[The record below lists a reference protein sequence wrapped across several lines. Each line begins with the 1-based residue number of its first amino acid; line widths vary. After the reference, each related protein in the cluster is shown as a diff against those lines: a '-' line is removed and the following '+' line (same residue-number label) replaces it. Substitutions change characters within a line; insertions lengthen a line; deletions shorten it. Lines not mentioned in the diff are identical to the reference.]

1 MFLTTRGRVFPNH
14 RAGMSGTGPVDA
26 PLIDMRGISKSF
38 GENRVLFDVD
48 FGLRPGEVHALLGE
62 NGAGKST
69 LMKILMGVYQADAGA
84 VTLLGEPI
92 GRSSVHDHLSRG
104 IAMIFQELSLV
115 PNGTV
120 SDNVFLGREPQTLGL
135 WVDRRRMRRE
145 TAASIASLGF
155 DLSAQAA
162 IRSLPFAQR
171 QMVEIL
177 KAISRGAR
185 VLIMDEP
192 TSSLTMREEAALF
205 AVIADLK
212 RRGIG
217 IIYISHRMAEIFAIA
232 DRISIVKDGQVIGPL
247 DPKQTTSGQVAALMS
262 RATAPSAGID
272 PALAAPAAMRPGQPM
287 LQVRGLRTARKLRDV
302 GLEVAAGEVVGIAG
316 LVGSGRSTLLKA
328 LFGLLSDCSGQV
340 TVAGAALAA
349 GDNRASID
357 AGIALVP
364 EDRRLE
370 GLIGKHDLAHNIA
383 LPNLDRIR
391 VRPGVPIAS
400 RARSNALFERYRQS
414 LAIVATGPRQ
424 EAMQL
429 SGGNQQKVVFGKWLA
444 TEPRLLLLD
453 EPTSGVDINAKA
465 DMRLLIRQVASRG
478 VGVLLVSSEL
488 EELVTTADRI
498 LILVAGS
505 IVGSAPAGID
515 EPSLRNLLQAAILA
529 AKTEVTA

>member
-1 MFLTTRGRVFPNH
+1 MKS
-14 RAGMSGTGPVDA
+14 AGPADA
-26 PLIDMRGISKSF
+26 ALIDMRGISKSF

-48 FGLRPGEVHALLGE
+48 FELRPGEVHALLGE

-84 VTLLGEPI
+84 VTLLGQPI

-145 TAASIASLGF
+145 TAAIIASLGF
-155 DLSAQAA
+155 ELSAQAE

-217 IIYISHRMAEIFAIA
+217 IVYISHRMAEIFAIA
-232 DRISIVKDGQVIGPL
+232 DRISIVKDGRVIGPL
-247 DPKQTTSGQVAALMS
+247 DPRQTSSGHVAALMS
-262 RATAPSAGID
+262 RATAPSAAID
-272 PALAAPAAMRPGQPM
+272 PALDAPVVRDGQPI
-287 LQVRGLRTARKLRDV
+287 LRVRGLRTARKLRDV
-302 GLEVAAGEVVGIAG
+302 ELDVAAGEVVGIAG

-328 LFGLLSDCSGQV
+328 LFGLLRDCGGQV
-340 TVAGAALAA
+340 SVAGKALAA

-391 VRPGVPIAS
+391 VRPGIPIAS
-400 RARSNALFERYRQS
+400 TARSNALFERYRRS

>member
-1 MFLTTRGRVFPNH
+1 
-14 RAGMSGTGPVDA
+14 MSGAAAADA

-48 FGLRPGEVHALLGE
+48 FELRPGEVHALLGE

-69 LMKILMGVYQADAGA
+69 LMKILMGVYQADAGV
-84 VTLLGEPI
+84 VTLGGQPI

-135 WVDRRRMRRE
+135 WVDRGRMRRE
-145 TAASIASLGF
+145 TEALIASLGF
-155 DLSAQAA
+155 ELPARAE

-217 IIYISHRMAEIFAIA
+217 IVYISHRMAEIFAIA
-232 DRISIVKDGQVIGPL
+232 DRISIVKDGRVIGPL
-247 DPKQTTSGQVAALMS
+247 RPDETSSAHVAALMS
-262 RATAPSAGID
+262 KAAPASAGID
-272 PALAAPAAMRPGQPM
+272 PVLALQDVHRGEPI
-287 LQVRGLRTARKLRDV
+287 LQVRSLRTARKLRDV
-302 GLEVAAGEVVGIAG
+302 ELSVAAGEVVGIAG

-328 LFGLLSDCSGQV
+328 LFGLLRDCDGAV
-340 TVAGAALAA
+340 TVAGKALAP
-349 GDNRASID
+349 GVNRAAIG
-357 AGIALVP
+357 AGVALVP

-370 GLIGKHDLAHNIA
+370 GLVGKHDLARNIA

-391 VRPGVPIAS
+391 IRPGVPIAS
-400 RARSNALFERYRQS
+400 AARGDALFDRYRRS

-424 EAMQL
+424 EASQL
-429 SGGNQQKVVFGKWLA
+429 SGGNQQKIVFGKWLA

-465 DMRLLIRQVASRG
+465 DMRLLIRQVAARG

-498 LILVAGS
+498 LILVGGR

-515 EPSLRNLLQAAILA
+515 EPALRNLLQAAILA

>member
-1 MFLTTRGRVFPNH
+1 MKIPDSTTG
-14 RAGMSGTGPVDA
+14 ATGA
-26 PLIDMRGISKSF
+26 PLINMRRISKSF

-48 FGLRPGEVHALLGE
+48 FELRAGEVHALLGE

-69 LMKILMGVYQADAGA
+69 LMKILMGVHHADAGE
-84 VTLLGEPI
+84 VTLAGQPI

-120 SDNVFLGREPQTLGL
+120 ADNVFLGREPQVRGL
-135 WVDRRRMRRE
+135 WVDRRTMRRE
-145 TAASIASLGF
+145 AEALIASLGF
-155 DLSAQAA
+155 DLSARAE

-192 TSSLTMREEAALF
+192 TSSLTMREESALF

-232 DRISIVKDGQVIGPL
+232 DRISIVKDGRLIGPL
-247 DPKQTTSGQVAALMS
+247 RPGDTTADSIAALMS
-262 RATAPSAGID
+262 K
-272 PALAAPAAMRPGQPM
+272 AAPASPSISTTLAASPGVSPGVPI
-287 LQVRGLRTARKLRDV
+287 LQVRAVRTARKLRHID
-302 GLEVAAGEVVGIAG
+302 LTVAAGEVVGIAG

-328 LFGLLSDCSGQV
+328 LFGLLRDRAGEV
-340 TVAGAALAA
+340 TVGGTALPAGDESAAIAA
-349 GDNRASID
+349 GV
-357 AGIALVP
+357 ALVP

-370 GLIGKHDLAHNIA
+370 GLIGKHGLARNIA

-391 VRPGVPIAS
+391 IRPGLPIAS
-400 RARSNALFERYRQS
+400 TARGDALFERYRQA

-424 EAMQL
+424 EAQQL
-429 SGGNQQKVVFGKWLA
+429 SGGNQQKTVFGKWLA

-465 DMRLLIRQVASRG
+465 DMRLLIRRTAAQG

-498 LILVAGS
+498 VILVDGS
-505 IVGSAPAGID
+505 VVGAVPAGTS
-515 EPSLRNLLQAAILA
+515 EPALRGALQAAIAA
-529 AKTEVTA
+529 AKTGLTA